1 MALPSSL
8 IPRPRLG
15 ARFTQYHCPTM
26 SERPVLLIADDD
38 EDVQRLLT
46 LFVRPLD
53 CEVLTARDG
62 EEALALAQARLPD
75 LVLLDVMMP
84 KRSGWEVCQALK
96 AVQRTSHIAVVLVTG
111 RGDVKDRLTGL
122 QLGADDYLVKPFNR
136 DEVVKRIGALL
147 HRKQRDPSPGAEGAK
162 SSESMLFDRASGL
175 PTVPMVLSR
184 LKEMLIE
191 QSEIGIVYVDIEQ
204 FESIEAEYGW
214 AFFDEFLR
222 CAGEAVAVEARARF
236 PKALVAAN
244 LVGGSSFYIFFESR
258 GTDLR
263 QEAAFD
269 TVANDVREKLIT
281 AMRER
286 FPSMQQGQIGFF
298 VGAARIDYRPQ
309 IRLERQVYQG
319 MQTAGDAVRDAEQQR
334 KKQLTREVRDIIR
347 RKRVTTLFQPIVW
360 AQEGKVF
367 GYEVLTRGAPNSS
380 FRNSD
385 MLFGFARD
393 AKLAWARGPVAVENA
408 LETVALENAL
418 KRLRSFDLT
427 GRKYLLNL
435 EAEMFEESEFRI
447 HEMVSF
453 FSEHRGHFVFEL
465 TERAAIEDYA
475 VFRRLLDEFR
485 DKGIEVAIDDA
496 GSGYASLEAIAALAP
511 DYLKITKGLVSTL
524 ADEPIKQDLVKMLV
538 DLAGKIGAKTLAE
551 GLETVEEYEWCRDLG
566 VDLLQGYYLAHPQD
580 EPRIGDEE
588 VQASL
593 NADAERRLATVA
605 ARETTVVSRRV

>member
-1 MALPSSL
+1 
-8 IPRPRLG
+8 
-15 ARFTQYHCPTM
+15 M

-62 EEALALAQARLPD
+62 EEALAIAQARLPD

-136 DEVVKRIGALL
+136 EEVVKRIGALL
-147 HRKQRDPSPGAEGAK
+147 HRKHREPAPGAEAAAK

-175 PTVPMVLSR
+175 PTVPMVLNR

-222 CAGEAVAVEARARF
+222 CAGEAVVTEARARF

-263 QEAAFD
+263 QETAFD
-269 TVANDVREKLIT
+269 MVANDVREKLIE

-286 FPSMQQGQIGFF
+286 FPNMQQGQIGFF

-334 KKQLTREVRDIIR
+334 KKQLTRELRDIIR

-360 AQEGKVF
+360 AQQGTVF

-393 AKLAWARGPVAVENA
+393 AKLAWA

-496 GSGYASLEAIAALAP
+496 GSGYASLEAIAALSP

-538 DLAGKIGAKTLAE
+538 DLGGKIGAKTLAE

-593 NADAERRLATVA
+593 AADAQRRLATA
-605 ARETTVVSRRV
+605 AAQ

>member
-1 MALPSSL
+1 MP
-8 IPRPRLG
+8 
-15 ARFTQYHCPTM
+15 
-26 SERPVLLIADDD
+26 ERPLLLIADDD
-38 EDVQRLLT
+38 EDVQRLLS
-46 LFVRPLD
+46 LYVRPLE

-62 EEALALAQARLPD
+62 EAALAIAQSRLPD
-75 LVLLDVMMP
+75 IVLLDVMMP

-147 HRKQRDPSPGAEGAK
+147 HRKHRETPAPAGEMTKA
-162 SSESMLFDRASGL
+162 SESMLFDKASGL
-175 PTVPMVLSR
+175 PTMPMVLSR

-222 CAGEAVAVEARARF
+222 CAGEAVAAEARTRF
-236 PKALVAAN
+236 PKAIVAAN

-269 TVANDVREKLIT
+269 LMANDVREKLIA

-286 FPSMQQGQIGFF
+286 FPNMQQGQIGFF

-334 KKQLTREVRDIIR
+334 KKELTRELKDIIR
-347 RKRVTTLFQPIVW
+347 RRKVTTLFQPIVW
-360 AQEGKVF
+360 AQKSTVF
-367 GYEVLTRGAPNSS
+367 GYEVLTRGLPNSS

-385 MLFGFARD
+385 VLFGFARE
-393 AKLAWARGPVAVENA
+393 AKLAWA
-408 LETVALENAL
+408 LETVALEAAL
-418 KRLRSFDLT
+418 KRLRSFELD
-427 GRKYLLNL
+427 GKKFLLNL

-453 FSEHRGHFVFEL
+453 FSEHRGNFVFEL

-485 DKGIEVAIDDA
+485 EKGIEVAIDDA
-496 GSGYASLEAIAALAP
+496 GSGYASLEAIAALSP

-580 EPRIGDEE
+580 EPSTGDEE
-588 VQASL
+588 VEASL
-593 NADAERRLATVA
+593 KADAERR
-605 ARETTVVSRRV
+605 VVSAVR